1 MLRRPLLISGIAT
14 TDLVA
19 SGFNPMYK
27 SEKASSRIATTDI
40 MRTVATNT
48 RFP

>member
-1 MLRRPLLISGIAT
+1 MLRRRLLISGIAT
-14 TDLVA
+14 TDVVA
-19 SGFNPMYK
+19 SGFNPMYE

-40 MRTVATNT
+40 MRIVVVNT